1 MLSREASAKPPSG
14 NFFSRLYDRIENF
27 VLYQSTF
34 FRLHL
39 FAFVFIPLISS
50 AIFWGCNGRFK
61 ISYLDSLFLCYSA
74 MTVTGLSTVNLS
86 SMTAWQ
92 QIILYLLMM
101 MGDIT
106 MVSWIMVLVR
116 KEYFKRTCEYEY
128 VAKKRRPPQ
137 DRKTFLASI
146 SPPMNA
152 KRAREPVPMN
162 NSNNRPRSPKS
173 TEGPTPTFKLIHPTP
188 AATFDIV
195 EKVGVDDRVHEQTN
209 LDDPS
214 LFTDNNA
221 LTSSPEAINTE
232 LPPEPVTSLSPRA
245 HGVDFAYTTS
255 LRRVNTFRTTNGV
268 PLTRRTTTILT
279 NRLQDAN
286 ASDSKHKYD
295 MGFPGPVHI
304 ARKALKTFS
313 PKTYRK
319 LERKLTMPYTRTVEG
334 SNVSWLSPNSEIVV
348 GPNSDFHVET
358 LSDDLVE
365 QIGGIEY
372 VALRW
377 LSYMVPLYFI
387 GTQLISFILFAPW
400 LSATHQYDDVF
411 ANQLRIVQKPW
422 FSLFQV
428 MGAYTGGGLSLVDE
442 YEERSLGV
450 FEAQPEEVEEEPT
463 DFGNLGPRQRV
474 GRYIGW
480 HLRRQLSIDIWW
492 LVWGV
497 FLIAIIE
504 RDNLLND
511 DLKWFDLFRVL
522 FELVSAFGGIGL
534 SLGIPTVSC
543 PWHMKVSYVDHVQEN
558 YSFVGAMRPLSKLV
572 VIVIMVRGRH
582 RGLPVAVDRAVMLPE
597 ELMKKNKDVD
607 TNADVPRAPM
617 SPLSTSNGNGHLDP
631 LAEEPTV
638 NATMAPSLRFF
649 DHHEEQLLHL
659 TLGFTAP
666 HPTTFYKV
674 KLEGAHFAPLPPG
687 PDLIGTAPYHPY
699 GPMKESQFPGWEE
712 IARLRSDST
721 FCSSAVIQSSNEV
734 PRLAVKGVLF
744 LETDVLQ
751 QESAERMLKEAMFY
765 ADHLEELQGKFVPR
779 YYGLWHAPV
788 TQWGGEVLIA
798 VMEWGGMR
806 LSAFLHS
813 EIATLARRWVLIH

>member
-1 MLSREASAKPPSG
+1 
-14 NFFSRLYDRIENF
+14 
-27 VLYQSTF
+27 
-34 FRLHL
+34 
-39 FAFVFIPLISS
+39 
-50 AIFWGCNGRFK
+50 
-61 ISYLDSLFLCYSA
+61 
-74 MTVTGLSTVNLS
+74 
-86 SMTAWQ
+86 MTAWQ

-442 YEERSLGV
+442 GMVPFQSAYLMVFSLMFVILAGNHALPIFLRLVIWIGSKISKPGSESEKAFSFLLDHPRRCFVYLFPSHQTWFLVICLFLFSAIEWAAFEVLDIGLEVWTSLSIGPRIVSGLFQGLAARASGFSIVSVSSLAPATQFLYVVMMYIAIYPVALSIRSTNVYEERSLGV

-534 SLGIPTVSC
+534 SLGIPT
-543 PWHMKVSYVDHVQEN
+543 EN

-607 TNADVPRAPM
+607 TNADVPRAPL

-631 LAEEPTV
+631 LAEEV
-638 NATMAPSLRFF
+638 
-649 DHHEEQLLHL
+649 
-659 TLGFTAP
+659 
-666 HPTTFYKV
+666 
-674 KLEGAHFAPLPPG
+674 
-687 PDLIGTAPYHPY
+687 
-699 GPMKESQFPGWEE
+699 
-712 IARLRSDST
+712 
-721 FCSSAVIQSSNEV
+721 
-734 PRLAVKGVLF
+734 
-744 LETDVLQ
+744 
-751 QESAERMLKEAMFY
+751 
-765 ADHLEELQGKFVPR
+765 
-779 YYGLWHAPV
+779 
-788 TQWGGEVLIA
+788 
-798 VMEWGGMR
+798 
-806 LSAFLHS
+806 
-813 EIATLARRWVLIH
+813 

>member
-14 NFFSRLYDRIENF
+14 NFLSRLYDRIENF

-116 KEYFKRTCEYEY
+116 KCYFKRTCEYEY

-146 SPPMNA
+146 SPPMNL

-162 NSNNRPRSPKS
+162 SSNNRPRSPKS

-195 EKVGVDDRVHEQTN
+195 EKAGVGDRVHEQTN

-442 YEERSLGV
+442 GMVPFQSAYLMVFSLMFVILAGNHALVGFLITYNWIGSKIAKPGSESEKAFSFLLDHPRRCVMFVTLYPRFPSHQTWFLVICLFLFSTHSECNWYSLSYIGLEVWTSLSIGPRIVSGLFQGLAARASGFSIVSVSSLAPAVQFLYVVMMYIAVYPVALSIRSTNVYEERSLGV

-534 SLGIPTVSC
+534 SLGIPT
-543 PWHMKVSYVDHVQEN
+543 EN

-617 SPLSTSNGNGHLDP
+617 SPLSTSNGNGHLNP
-631 LAEEPTV
+631 LAEEV
-638 NATMAPSLRFF
+638 
-649 DHHEEQLLHL
+649 
-659 TLGFTAP
+659 
-666 HPTTFYKV
+666 
-674 KLEGAHFAPLPPG
+674 
-687 PDLIGTAPYHPY
+687 
-699 GPMKESQFPGWEE
+699 
-712 IARLRSDST
+712 
-721 FCSSAVIQSSNEV
+721 
-734 PRLAVKGVLF
+734 
-744 LETDVLQ
+744 
-751 QESAERMLKEAMFY
+751 
-765 ADHLEELQGKFVPR
+765 
-779 YYGLWHAPV
+779 
-788 TQWGGEVLIA
+788 
-798 VMEWGGMR
+798 
-806 LSAFLHS
+806 
-813 EIATLARRWVLIH
+813 

>member
-14 NFFSRLYDRIENF
+14 NFLSRLYDRIENF

-86 SMTAWQ
+86 SMTVWQ

-101 MGDIT
+101 M
-106 MVSWIMVLVR
+106 VR
-116 KEYFKRTCEYEY
+116 TLLLTRTCEYEY
-128 VAKKRRPPQ
+128 VAKKRSPPQ

-152 KRAREPVPMN
+152 KRAREPVPIN

-195 EKVGVDDRVHEQTN
+195 EKVGADDRVHEQTN

-255 LRRVNTFRTTNGV
+255 LRRVNTFRTTN
-268 PLTRRTTTILT
+268 
-279 NRLQDAN
+279 DAN

-334 SNVSWLSPNSEIVV
+334 NNVSWLSPNSEIVV

-387 GTQLISFILFAPW
+387 GTQLISFILFVPW

-442 YEERSLGV
+442 GMVPFQSAYLMVFSLMFVILAGNHALVGFQPFMTYKFWSDTFIYSLYCESSELNWHDYNIGLEVWTSLSIGPRIVSGLFQGLAARASGFSIVSVSSLAPATQFLYVVMMYIAIYPVCFFVSLKSICRYEERSLGV

-534 SLGIPTVSC
+534 SLGIPT
-543 PWHMKVSYVDHVQEN
+543 EN

-631 LAEEPTV
+631 LAEEV
-638 NATMAPSLRFF
+638 
-649 DHHEEQLLHL
+649 
-659 TLGFTAP
+659 
-666 HPTTFYKV
+666 
-674 KLEGAHFAPLPPG
+674 
-687 PDLIGTAPYHPY
+687 
-699 GPMKESQFPGWEE
+699 
-712 IARLRSDST
+712 
-721 FCSSAVIQSSNEV
+721 
-734 PRLAVKGVLF
+734 
-744 LETDVLQ
+744 
-751 QESAERMLKEAMFY
+751 
-765 ADHLEELQGKFVPR
+765 
-779 YYGLWHAPV
+779 
-788 TQWGGEVLIA
+788 
-798 VMEWGGMR
+798 
-806 LSAFLHS
+806 
-813 EIATLARRWVLIH
+813 

>member
-232 LPPEPVTSLSPRA
+232 LPPEPVISLSPRA

-304 ARKALKTFS
+304 ARKALKTLS

-400 LSATHQYDDVF
+400 LSATHQYDGVF

-442 YEERSLGV
+442 GMVPFQSAYLMVFSLMFVILAGNHALPIFLRLVIWIGSKISKPGSESEKAFSFLLDHPRRCFVYLFPSHQTWFLVVCLFLFSAIEWAAFEVLDIGLEVWTSLSIGPRIVSGLFQGLAARASGFSIVSVSSLAPAVQFLYVVMMYIAVYPVALSIRSTNVYEERSLGV

-534 SLGIPTVSC
+534 SLGIPT
-543 PWHMKVSYVDHVQEN
+543 EN

-631 LAEEPTV
+631 LAEEV
-638 NATMAPSLRFF
+638 
-649 DHHEEQLLHL
+649 
-659 TLGFTAP
+659 
-666 HPTTFYKV
+666 
-674 KLEGAHFAPLPPG
+674 
-687 PDLIGTAPYHPY
+687 
-699 GPMKESQFPGWEE
+699 
-712 IARLRSDST
+712 
-721 FCSSAVIQSSNEV
+721 
-734 PRLAVKGVLF
+734 
-744 LETDVLQ
+744 
-751 QESAERMLKEAMFY
+751 
-765 ADHLEELQGKFVPR
+765 
-779 YYGLWHAPV
+779 
-788 TQWGGEVLIA
+788 
-798 VMEWGGMR
+798 
-806 LSAFLHS
+806 
-813 EIATLARRWVLIH
+813 

>member
-1 MLSREASAKPPSG
+1 MLSREAAAKPPSG
-14 NFFSRLYDRIENF
+14 NLFSRLYDRIENF
-27 VLYQSTF
+27 ILYQSTF

-39 FAFVFIPLISS
+39 FAFIFIPLISS
-50 AIFWGCNGRFK
+50 AIFWGCNGRFG

-74 MTVTGLSTVNLS
+74 MNVTGLSTVNLS
-86 SMTAWQ
+86 SLTVWQ

-116 KEYFKRTCEYEY
+116 KEYFKRTCEFEY
-128 VAKKRRPPQ
+128 VAKKRRTPQALRSGQ
-137 DRKTFLASI
+137 DRKTFVASI
-146 SPPMNA
+146 SPPINA
-152 KRAREPVPMN
+152 FKAREPVPIN
-162 NSNNRPRSPKS
+162 NSNNKPSSKKS
-173 TEGPTPTFKLIHPTP
+173 TEGLSPTFNLIHPTP
-188 AATFDIV
+188 AQTFDV
-195 EKVGVDDRVHEQTN
+195 EKGRVHGHSN
-209 LDDPS
+209 S
-214 LFTDNNA
+214 LLFSETNA
-221 LTSSPEAINTE
+221 LSSSPEAINTE
-232 LPPEPVTSLSPRA
+232 LPSEPMIPVSPQP
-245 HGVDFAYTTS
+245 HGVDFAYSTS
-255 LRRVNTFRTTNGV
+255 ITRVNTFRTTRGKGKFIPSRSELLSFSQGV
-268 PLTRRTTTILT
+268 PLTRRATTILT

-286 ASDSKHKYD
+286 ALDSKHKYD
-295 MGFPGPVHI
+295 MGFPGPVAI
-304 ARKALKTFS
+304 ARKAIKTFS
-313 PKTYRK
+313 PNTYRK

-334 SNVSWLSPNSEIVV
+334 NNVSWLAPNTEIVV

-400 LSATHQYDDVF
+400 LSATNEYNGVF
-411 ANQLRIVQKPW
+411 ANQLRVVQKPW

-442 YEERSLGV
+442 GMVPFQSAYLMVFSLMFVILAGNHALVAKTKSESEKAFSFLLDHPRRFPSHQTWFLVIYIGLEVWTSLSIGPRIVTGLFQGLAARASGFSIVSISSLAPALQFLYVVMMYIAVALSIRSTNVYEEKSLGV

-474 GRYIGW
+474 GRYLGW

-534 SLGIPTVSC
+534 SLGIPT
-543 PWHMKVSYVDHVQEN
+543 EN

-597 ELMKKNKDVD
+597 DM
-607 TNADVPRAPM
+607 ADYLEYIHG
-617 SPLSTSNGNGHLDP
+617 SSHDLLC
-631 LAEEPTV
+631 LALALPEP
-638 NATMAPSLRFF
+638 
-649 DHHEEQLLHL
+649 E
-659 TLGFTAP
+659 
-666 HPTTFYKV
+666 
-674 KLEGAHFAPLPPG
+674 
-687 PDLIGTAPYHPY
+687 
-699 GPMKESQFPGWEE
+699 
-712 IARLRSDST
+712 
-721 FCSSAVIQSSNEV
+721 
-734 PRLAVKGVLF
+734 
-744 LETDVLQ
+744 
-751 QESAERMLKEAMFY
+751 
-765 ADHLEELQGKFVPR
+765 
-779 YYGLWHAPV
+779 YYW
-788 TQWGGEVLIA
+788 
-798 VMEWGGMR
+798 
-806 LSAFLHS
+806 
-813 EIATLARRWVLIH
+813 

>member
-387 GTQLISFILFAPW
+387 CTQLISFILFAPW

-442 YEERSLGV
+442 GMVPFQSAYLMVFSLMFVILAGNHALPIFLRLVIWIGSKIAKPGSESEKAFSFLLDHPRRCFVYLFPSHQTWFLVICLFLFSAIEWAAFEVLDIGLEVWTSLSIGPRIVSGLFQGLAARASGFSIVSVSSLAPATQFLYVVMMYIAIYPVALSIRSTNVYEERSLGV

-534 SLGIPTVSC
+534 SLGIPT
-543 PWHMKVSYVDHVQEN
+543 EN

-617 SPLSTSNGNGHLDP
+617 SPLSTSND
-631 LAEEPTV
+631 
-638 NATMAPSLRFF
+638 R
-649 DHHEEQLLHL
+649 
-659 TLGFTAP
+659 
-666 HPTTFYKV
+666 
-674 KLEGAHFAPLPPG
+674 
-687 PDLIGTAPYHPY
+687 
-699 GPMKESQFPGWEE
+699 
-712 IARLRSDST
+712 
-721 FCSSAVIQSSNEV
+721 
-734 PRLAVKGVLF
+734 
-744 LETDVLQ
+744 
-751 QESAERMLKEAMFY
+751 
-765 ADHLEELQGKFVPR
+765 
-779 YYGLWHAPV
+779 
-788 TQWGGEVLIA
+788 
-798 VMEWGGMR
+798 
-806 LSAFLHS
+806 
-813 EIATLARRWVLIH
+813 